1 MDQDDGDGDDDG
13 LETEGECLEEQGA
26 MSNLETKVRDTK
38 SEMESADSL
47 DGIRTV
53 DVAGEVSWDGDVAAF
68 AFGRGGVVNKD
79 EERREKRGLR
89 GRMIGLEKGRL

>member
-13 LETEGECLEEQGA
+13 LETEGERLEEQGA

-53 DVAGEVSWDGDVAAF
+53 DVAGEGELGWRCCCF
-68 AFGRGGVVNKD
+68 CFWTGRSCQ
-79 EERREKRGLR
+79 
-89 GRMIGLEKGRL
+89 